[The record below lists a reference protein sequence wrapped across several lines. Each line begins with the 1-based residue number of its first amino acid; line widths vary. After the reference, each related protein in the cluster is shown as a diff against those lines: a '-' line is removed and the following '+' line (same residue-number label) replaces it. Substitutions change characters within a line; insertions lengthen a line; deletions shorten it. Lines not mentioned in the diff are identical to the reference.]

1 MLDVRS
7 LIRSI
12 AIFVMFSVAAAL
24 HAQDGLSEALAR
36 VSSSSNLSSG
46 LFGPSLVTADFNHD
60 SHPDGAVLVRG
71 RNTSR
76 IEVHFRFQRVSQIT
90 FASNF
95 PALAI
100 SALDVNHDGSPD
112 LVIED
117 PFSNRRL
124 FIWLNDGYG
133 SFRAARVDDFPDSN
147 DERHRASGPLS
158 HPPESRALVSKSRMR
173 IRKHLPAAV
182 RSADASNFAGFYSN
196 LNLHLPA
203 CDFSPNLLRGPP
215 SFLSL

>member
-1 MLDVRS
+1 MIDLRS

-36 VSSSSNLSSG
+36 ISSSCNLSSG
-46 LFGPSLVTADFNHD
+46 LFGSSVVTADFNHD
-60 SHPDGAVLVRG
+60 SYPDGAVLLRG

-76 IEVHFRFQRVSQIT
+76 IEVHFRFQKISHIT

-117 PFSNRRL
+117 PFSHRRL

-133 SFRAARVDDFPDSN
+133 SFHEARVDDFPAGS
-147 DERHRASGPLS
+147 DERLRVSGPPS
-158 HPPESRALVSKSRMR
+158 HQPDSRALVTKSRVR
-173 IRKHLPAAV
+173 IRRPSPVSA
-182 RSADASNFAGFYSN
+182 RIADATNIGGFTSN
-196 LNLHLPA
+196 LNLQLSA
-203 CDFSPNLLRGPP
+203 YNFSPKSLRGPP
-215 SFLSL
+215 SFLFL